1 MTPKHIGLGLT
12 LHQATRSEKLVDLF
26 HAAGHTIGMDTIR
39 RIDTTIASDIIDRFN
54 KNGHIYIPNEL
65 VPYSPSRIVL
75 ASCDNIDVLEETI
88 DGKNT
93 FHCTQMMLWQRGPA
107 NIRSDIDIKHI
118 NRAKTITRDSLD
130 QFHKLDHAS
139 MPVGERPKPVSNLP
153 PDLEIEKWF
162 NESNNQVESKM
173 KNMAWIIARMCQTS
187 QQMVPAWADF
197 NEKISLVNSPITTPG
212 MLPILQAPADDNNTM
227 TTILNRFTSIAKH
240 LGQPNTVIAVDQPL
254 YSRGKEII
262 WANPEKYQN
271 VVLVMGHLHVLF
283 NFLKAI
289 GQHMENSGLA
299 DIWVESGV
307 FAQNTTGAMLEGK
320 QYYRAVRGH
329 LLTYEALSRIY
340 WQYFTSW
347 LTSNEREVN
356 LKSMIDQI
364 VKEFSH
370 RDSDDGAVKAV
381 NCLVTTLKTHDVLGM
396 MDEFDNTLQH
406 LPNFVLW
413 RSYMKMVET
422 LLDFIRANREVN
434 WALHLDSFS
443 AMLPWMTIYDH
454 TNYARWGAVY
464 LCEMKNLQN
473 THTLV
478 YEEFLNGNFVVKR
491 SQLKFNQIPL
501 DQATEWQN
509 KICKISNGIIGI
521 TRNDTARDKFCITWA
536 ERSYHVSHS
545 TRVLFGV
552 DDDANDTISTRK
564 DAQPGRVSV
573 DESAVSGL
581 KELFLRFN
589 VFKINTFDPLDG
601 YVALEE
607 IAENVENEGE
617 RMEVDMHQLTSL
629 ATNDVATDDIQH
641 DMLTAQQRGQQ
652 MVLENIGK
660 YLVRKDMPFFDPIK
674 KNKSKTF
681 ATLYASSISIQNE
694 KKVIKAD
701 RKLLQ
706 RLLTVSLAGRNID
719 MHDIL
724 KHELSNVPLPLANVN
739 GTLNSTTNSDL
750 VNILMDGE
758 TIPHTIPAPTMHQN
772 TCVLIDGH
780 ALVQALGK
788 PQTCR
793 TFDDYARVFFR
804 AVTAHVDEHVRRV
817 DVVFDT
823 YVKQSIALSTVAKN
837 RFSKRR
843 PPTRLRQTN

>member
-1 MTPKHIGLGLT
+1 
-12 LHQATRSEKLVDLF
+12 
-26 HAAGHTIGMDTIR
+26 
-39 RIDTTIASDIIDRFN
+39 
-54 KNGHIYIPNEL
+54 
-65 VPYSPSRIVL
+65 
-75 ASCDNIDVLEETI
+75 
-88 DGKNT
+88 
-93 FHCTQMMLWQRGPA
+93 
-107 NIRSDIDIKHI
+107 
-118 NRAKTITRDSLD
+118 
-130 QFHKLDHAS
+130 

-162 NESNNQVESKM
+162 NKSNNQVESKM

-187 QQMVPAWADF
+187 QQMVPAWTAF

-299 DIWVESGV
+299 DILVESGV

-356 LKSMIDQI
+356 LKSMTDQI
-364 VKEFSH
+364 LKAFSH
-370 RDSDDGAVKAV
+370 RNSDDEAVKAV

-413 RSYMKMVET
+413 RSYMKKVET
-422 LLDFIRANREVN
+422 LLDFIRANREGN

-454 TNYARWGAVY
+454 TSYARWGAVH

-473 THTLV
+473 TDTLV

-536 ERSYHVSHS
+536 ERSYVSHS

-573 DESAVSGL
+573 DENAVSDL

-617 RMEVDMHQLTSL
+617 RMDVDMHQLTSL
-629 ATNDVATDDIQH
+629 ATNDVATGDIQH

-652 MVLENIGK
+652 MVLENI
-660 YLVRKDMPFFDPIK
+660 
-674 KNKSKTF
+674 
-681 ATLYASSISIQNE
+681 
-694 KKVIKAD
+694 
-701 RKLLQ
+701 
-706 RLLTVSLAGRNID
+706 
-719 MHDIL
+719 
-724 KHELSNVPLPLANVN
+724 
-739 GTLNSTTNSDL
+739 
-750 VNILMDGE
+750 
-758 TIPHTIPAPTMHQN
+758 
-772 TCVLIDGH
+772 
-780 ALVQALGK
+780 
-788 PQTCR
+788 
-793 TFDDYARVFFR
+793 
-804 AVTAHVDEHVRRV
+804 
-817 DVVFDT
+817 
-823 YVKQSIALSTVAKN
+823 AKM
-837 RFSKRR
+837 
-843 PPTRLRQTN
+843 